1 MKKSGGVR
9 NAAVKVKT
17 AKKRKISSTLW
28 LQRQLND
35 PYVISAK
42 REGYRARSAYKLL
55 EIDAKYPLLKP
66 GKTLLDLG
74 AVPGSWSQIAAEK
87 IGKKGKVIAVDI
99 QDMAS
104 IPGVDFIHG
113 DFAAPEIQEKIR
125 ALLPAK
131 ADIIISDMAPS
142 ATGHNLT
149 DHLRIMGLADEVLEF
164 TKENMNRGGA
174 LLIKLL
180 RGGGENK
187 YFNELRE
194 YFKEV
199 KYIKPA
205 SSRGDSREIFIVA
218 RGFK

>member
-1 MKKSGGVR
+1 VVKKSGVR

-28 LQRQLND
+28 LKRQLND

-42 REGYRARSAYKLL
+42 KDGYRSRAAYKLL
-55 EIDAKYPLLKP
+55 EIDEKHHILTSY
-66 GKTLLDLG
+66 KTLLDLG

-87 IGKKGKVIAVDI
+87 VGARGRVIAVDM
-99 QDMAS
+99 QDMSS
-104 IPGVDFIHG
+104 IPGVHFVHG
-113 DFAAPEIQEKIR
+113 DFTSPEIQEIIK
-125 ALLPAK
+125 ALIPTK
-131 ADIIISDMAPS
+131 ADIILSDMAPS